1 MTPGVRAILARLAAL
16 PPARAVAMLRKL
28 SAVERRALNDAW
40 WIWAH
45 RGQLAPAGDWRVWM
59 IRAGRGF
66 GKTRAGAEWLSECAR
81 QMPGARIALV
91 GASLEEARRVMVE
104 GTSGLLAVA
113 HHGEAISWA
122 PTSGRLTFASGAQAR
137 IFSADAPET
146 LRGPEHHLAWCDEL
160 AKWRR
165 GDATWDNLL
174 MGLRLGEQPRVLVTT
189 TPRPT
194 ALMRRVLALPDLV
207 ETRGRTRD
215 NPHLPPSFVAA
226 MAAQYGGTRLGRQE
240 LDGELIDDV
249 EGALWTRAMVETC
262 RVRPAPALTRVVVG
276 VDPPASAGGDACGIV
291 AVGLGADGHA
301 YVLEDASV
309 AGQSPEGWARAVVQ
323 AAARHGA
330 DRVVAEANQGGDMV
344 RSVLQAADAA
354 LPVRLVHATRGK
366 VARAEPVAALYERG
380 RVHHVG
386 AWQALEDELCGL
398 MVGGGYGGPGR
409 SPDRADA
416 LVWAVTALLVG
427 RRGVASVRA
436 V

>member
-1 MTPGVRAILARLAAL
+1 MSTDVRALLARLAIL
-16 PPARAVAMLRKL
+16 PADEIGVLLRKL
-28 SAVERRALNDAW
+28 SPVERRALNDAW
-40 WIWAH
+40 HLWAH
-45 RGQLAPAGDWRVWM
+45 AGQVAPPGDWRVWL

-66 GKTRAGAEWLSECAR
+66 GKTRAGAEWLSACAR
-81 QMPGARIALV
+81 TMPQARIALI
-91 GASLEEARRVMVE
+91 GSSGDEARRVMVE
-104 GTSGLLAVA
+104 GASGLLAVA
-113 HHGEAISWA
+113 RDGEAIDWA
-122 PTSGRLTFASGAQAR
+122 PASGRLTFASGAQAWVY
-137 IFSADAPET
+137 SAEASES

-165 GDATWDNLL
+165 GDAAWDNLL
-174 MGLRLGEQPRVLVTT
+174 MGLRLGERPRVLVTT

-207 ETRGRTRD
+207 ETRGATRD
-215 NPHLPPSFVAA
+215 NPHLPQSFVAA

-249 EGALWTRAMVETC
+249 EGALWTRATVEGC
-262 RVRPAPALTRVVVG
+262 RVAVAPALTRVVVG
-276 VDPPASAGGDACGIV
+276 VDPPASASGDACGIV
-291 AVGLGADGHA
+291 VAGLGADGDA

-309 AGQSPEGWARAVVQ
+309 AGQSPEGWARTVAA

-344 RSVLQAADAA
+344 RSVLQAADTA
-354 LPVRLVHATRGK
+354 LPVRLVHASRGK
-366 VARAEPVAALYERG
+366 VARAEPVAAFYERG
-380 RVHHVG
+380 RVRHVG
-386 AWQALEDELCGL
+386 AWPALEEELCGL

-427 RRGVASVRA
+427 RRGTVGVRA